1 MTRFTG
7 FNHVALATGDMDGTI
22 RFWRDLVGLRLVAGL
37 GRPGARQ
44 YFFELA
50 PGSLLGFFEWPGV
63 EPIAEKDHGYPTA
76 GPFAF
81 DHLALGVGGPEDL
94 WELKDRLEAAG
105 FWVSEPM
112 DHGFIHS
119 IYAFDPNGVAI
130 EFAHQAGPWDPHQQP
145 RMVDRQPGPV
155 ASEGASPQAGHWP
168 AVQAPTPPG
177 QRRVYPGEGRDLL
190 EKTPWRG

>member
-1 MTRFTG
+1 MIRFTG
-7 FNHVALATGDMDGTI
+7 FHHLALATGDMDRTI
-22 RFWRDLVGLRLVAGL
+22 RFWRDLVGLPLAAGL
-37 GRPGARQ
+37 GKPGARQ

-50 PGSLLGFFEWPGV
+50 PGALLGFFEWPGV
-63 EPIAEKDHGYPTA
+63 EPIPDKDHGYPTK

-81 DHLALGVGGPEDL
+81 DHLALGVEKEDDL

-112 DHGFIHS
+112 DHAFIHS

-130 EFAHQAGPWDPHQQP
+130 EFAHRAGDWDPHQEP
-145 RMVDRQPGPV
+145 RMVDRQPTAV
-155 ASEGASPQAGHWP
+155 AREGALPQAGHWP
-168 AVQAPTPPG
+168 AVEEPTPAD
-177 QRRVYPGEGRDLL
+177 QRRVYPGEGLDLL